1 MTEPLPHVMENSL
14 QIAWD
19 FLEGV
24 GEIDDPHKT
33 AEFLLGNIKS
43 QMLKGEDRTL
53 VLSNRAIDSFRRRPQ
68 LVV

>member
-1 MTEPLPHVMENSL
+1 MTEPLPQLVETSL

-24 GEIDDPHKT
+24 GEIDDPQKT
-33 AEFLLGNIKS
+33 AEFLLLSIKS
-43 QMLKGEDRTL
+43 QMLRGEGRAL
-53 VLSNRAIDSFRRRPQ
+53 ALSNRAIESFRRRPQ

>member
-1 MTEPLPHVMENSL
+1 MIEPLPQLVESSL

-33 AEFLLGNIKS
+33 AEFLLLSIKS
-43 QMLKGEDRTL
+43 QLLRGEDRTL
-53 VLSNRAIDSFRRRPQ
+53 MLSNRAIDSYRRRPQ
-68 LVV
+68 CAA